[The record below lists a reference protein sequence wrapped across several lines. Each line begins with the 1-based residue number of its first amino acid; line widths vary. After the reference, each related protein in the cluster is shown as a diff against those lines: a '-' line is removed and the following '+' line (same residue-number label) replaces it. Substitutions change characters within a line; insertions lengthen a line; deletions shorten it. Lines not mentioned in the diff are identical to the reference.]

1 MFQNLSTSGRVR
13 EQSEF
18 AAGELGTTV
27 NTGSVRPGNQRT
39 GGLIFGG
46 IITGR
51 TAGTVGISL
60 QGSVNNGSTWTAI
73 PFKVND
79 MNAALQQEVA
89 SLPNNTTWMIP
100 TGPIPG
106 LLRAVL
112 NPSADFDGACGVV
125 LYSAGRIFGVGTDR

>member
-13 EQSEF
+13 ESGPF

-27 NTGSVRPGNQRT
+27 STSSVRPGNQRT

-46 IITGR
+46 IITDR
-51 TAGTVGISL
+51 TTGIVSMAL
-60 QGSVNNGSTWTAI
+60 QGSVDNGATWTNI

-79 MNAALQQEVA
+79 MSAELQQLVA
-89 SLPNNTTWMIP
+89 SLPNNTTWLIP

-106 LLRAVL
+106 LLRARL
-112 NPSADFDGACGVV
+112 GPSADFDGNCGVV